1 MDDVQEPADSSP
13 GGLRGKLSYRSF
25 AGAAVR
31 NIHWRN
37 ASCHAGGSATNP
49 TNSKKRSRQ
58 DPGRPTITITR
69 GRKDVVWI

>member
-13 GGLRGKLSYRSF
+13 GRLRYYLPYRSF

-31 NIHWRN
+31 YLHWRN
-37 ASCHAGGSATNP
+37 ASCYAGGSATNP
-49 TNSKKRSRQ
+49 ANSKERSRQ
-58 DPGRPTITITR
+58 DSGRPTITITR